1 MNTNIRKIMLSVI
14 AAALIV
20 LTVIAAHA
28 QTAYAEG
35 GDPEEKPEMQ
45 SVEVGGVRVTEQNK
59 DGVTGENIRGTVT
72 YDPETY
78 TLTLKNAYISAPE
91 STVAIKL
98 TGQSANGT
106 NPEFTIVCEGKN
118 RLVCDEEYWDFT
130 GIGATSTNVTIK
142 GGTLT
147 IARPASG
154 SNTKLIDIKGDLT
167 IDGVNLT
174 ALAYDK
180 DDWFYCIY
188 ADGQIIV
195 RQSAVR
201 IGEIND
207 EGDGGL
213 AHGFRAGGGTV
224 IDHSVINI
232 RIGPDANYSSGVY
245 QCAFYKDVDIKNG
258 SLVRVVAGAPEQD
271 NRNKTVFDY
280 CVATIDETSALEVS
294 ASRMVVGTGRF
305 VIPSSCAGDFFVSS
319 QMTGED
325 PAVCETYLDEENQET
340 CIKLV
345 DGDIKTK
352 WLKRTIALSG
362 DALKVKL
369 ASDTLAYN
377 GEEQRPVIESIG
389 GLMLKEGRDYT
400 AVWPDESKETGDY
413 TVNIT
418 LKSPL
423 SGTTQASYSIDL
435 VKVKAPVGGR
445 KFTYDGKKH
454 YGADEGEGYTLTGNS
469 AVKAGT
475 YTAVAS
481 LINKTSTT
489 WDDGTT
495 EDKKIKYTIRKAAN
509 TLKASGKTVKTK
521 YSKLK
526 KKAVSIKRTAAIK
539 YSGKKGKITYKK
551 VSVSKKKF
559 AKKFLV
565 NKKTGKI
572 TIKKGVKKGLY
583 KFKIKVT
590 AAGNANYLPSS
601 KNVTVK
607 IKVK

>member
-271 NRNKTVFDY
+271 NRNK
-280 CVATIDETSALEVS
+280 
-294 ASRMVVGTGRF
+294 
-305 VIPSSCAGDFFVSS
+305 
-319 QMTGED
+319 
-325 PAVCETYLDEENQET
+325 
-340 CIKLV
+340 
-345 DGDIKTK
+345 
-352 WLKRTIALSG
+352 
-362 DALKVKL
+362 
-369 ASDTLAYN
+369 
-377 GEEQRPVIESIG
+377 
-389 GLMLKEGRDYT
+389 
-400 AVWPDESKETGDY
+400 
-413 TVNIT
+413 
-418 LKSPL
+418 
-423 SGTTQASYSIDL
+423 
-435 VKVKAPVGGR
+435 
-445 KFTYDGKKH
+445 
-454 YGADEGEGYTLTGNS
+454 
-469 AVKAGT
+469 
-475 YTAVAS
+475 
-481 LINKTSTT
+481 
-489 WDDGTT
+489 
-495 EDKKIKYTIRKAAN
+495 
-509 TLKASGKTVKTK
+509 
-521 YSKLK
+521 
-526 KKAVSIKRTAAIK
+526 
-539 YSGKKGKITYKK
+539 
-551 VSVSKKKF
+551 
-559 AKKFLV
+559 
-565 NKKTGKI
+565 
-572 TIKKGVKKGLY
+572 
-583 KFKIKVT
+583 
-590 AAGNANYLPSS
+590 
-601 KNVTVK
+601 NV
-607 IKVK
+607 